1 MVSYFD
7 GQLASAHAGQ
17 AALIVSELVTNSVIH
32 ADVGPSRSLTLD
44 CAILEDRLRI
54 TVTDPGSGHVPQ
66 LRGPDEESR
75 GGLGLQIVDKLSS
88 EWGVTRDS
96 AGRTSVWCDLLL
108 DVPPAG
114 TVIRVVGL
122 ATVSSLTVCSA
133 VRE

>member
-1 MVSYFD
+1 MVSYFE

-32 ADVGPSRSLTLD
+32 ADVGPSQSVTLD
-44 CAILEDRLRI
+44 CAILEDRFRI
-54 TVTDPGSGHVPQ
+54 TVTDPGSGHVPR
-66 LRGPDEESR
+66 LRGSDEGSR

-108 DVPPAG
+108 DVPAAG
-114 TVIRVVGL
+114 EGI
-122 ATVSSLTVCSA
+122 ASLDQQRFQASP
-133 VRE
+133 